1 MKSLRRKKEGGF
13 TLVELMIVIAIIGI
27 LAAIAIPQF
36 AAYRE
41 RGFIA
46 SMQADVQAAR
56 TAEEAYFADT
66 NNNTYIAGDPATTLT
81 NYGFKGVSS
90 GNTLVVAAVTT
101 IDKDFKITASST
113 KTNKTVVYD
122 STLGTTV
129 TQ

>member
-1 MKSLRRKKEGGF
+1 MRSLRRKKEGGF

-46 SMQADVQAAR
+46 SMQADCQAVR

-81 NYGFKGVSS
+81 NYGFKGASQ
-90 GNTLVVAAVTT
+90 GNSLVVAAVTT
-101 IDKDFKITASST
+101 IDKDFKVTVTST
-113 KTNKTVVYD
+113 KTAKTVVYD

-129 TQ
+129 TN